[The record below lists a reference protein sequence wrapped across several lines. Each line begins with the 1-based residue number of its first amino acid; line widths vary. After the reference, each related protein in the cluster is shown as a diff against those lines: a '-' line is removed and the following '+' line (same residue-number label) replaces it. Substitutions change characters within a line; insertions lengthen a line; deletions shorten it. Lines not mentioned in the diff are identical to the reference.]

1 MRYKTGVLGKIYL
14 WIILALL
21 YLPIVTVVAYSFND
35 AKSSAEWVGFTL
47 NWYRKLFT
55 SGKYGTGLKNSLLI
69 AVCSVAGAG
78 VIGTS
83 AAVGAAS
90 RKFRTRGAFESLSIL
105 PIMIPEIIMG
115 MSLLSV
121 FTMADIPL
129 GLGAIILAHITFRIP
144 YVYLVVRSRL
154 SGIDKSVVEAA
165 RDLGAGRAR
174 AFLTVTVP
182 LLAPALGGGCLLG
195 GSIGLGGGAVAT
207 GHEAG
212 DVLPGLTDDDER
224 ILDGDLVAL
233 LPQELEDSSSGGG
246 GNLHRR
252 LVRFDGREGL
262 VDGDGVAF
270 CDHPLDDDA

>member
-129 GLGAIILAHITFRIP
+129 GLGAIILAHITFCIP

-182 LLAPALGGGCLLG
+182 LLAPAIGGGCLLAFAMSFDDVVISIFVNG
-195 GSIGLGGGAVAT
+195 PKLSTLPIKVYTQLKTGVTPEINALCTVILTVVILVELVSSLFQKKSRGS
-207 GHEAG
+207 
-212 DVLPGLTDDDER
+212 R
-224 ILDGDLVAL
+224 
-233 LPQELEDSSSGGG
+233 
-246 GNLHRR
+246 
-252 LVRFDGREGL
+252 
-262 VDGDGVAF
+262 
-270 CDHPLDDDA
+270 